1 MRNIKIINNFINNWQ
16 KAFVLH
22 SKPYSESSLLVDFF
36 VESKGRVTVLAK
48 GARRSRSSLK
58 GILQP
63 FTPLIIQ
70 YSGNGN
76 IKTLRQI
83 EAISL
88 SLPLS
93 GRFLYS
99 GFYLN
104 ELIHRVIFS
113 ELDATELFDVYLN
126 SLQKLAQRIE
136 PEKVLRQFELSLL
149 EFLGYSIDFEHCSIT
164 GDEIVDTMYYQYHSE
179 QGFVSSLL
187 KNSTSYSGKELRA
200 FSTKQFD
207 DVECLKA
214 AKRFTRQALKPYVG
228 TKPFK
233 SRELFLKP

>member
-1 MRNIKIINNFINNWQ
+1 MKNWQ

-22 SKPYSESSLLVDFF
+22 SRPYSETSLLVDFF
-36 VESKGRVTVLAK
+36 VESKGRITVIAK
-48 GARRSRSSLK
+48 GARRQRSSLK
-58 GILQP
+58 GVLQP

-76 IKTLRQI
+76 VKTLGQV

-93 GRFLYS
+93 GYFLYS

-104 ELIHRVIFS
+104 ELLHRVIVS
-113 ELDATELFDVYLN
+113 ELDTTELFQVYLDC
-126 SLQKLAQRIE
+126 LQQLAKRIE
-136 PEKVLRQFELSLL
+136 PEKVLRQFELNLL
-149 EFLGYSIDFEHCSIT
+149 EYLGYSIDFTHCAVT
-164 GDEIVDTMYYQYHSE
+164 GDDIVDTMFYLYQSE
-179 QGFVSSLL
+179 QGFVSSLM
-187 KNSTSYSGKELRA
+187 KNSNSYSGKELRSFA
-200 FSTKQFD
+200 TKNFD
-207 DVECLKA
+207 DPDCLKA

-228 TKPFK
+228 VKPFK